1 MFDELRCPFGC
12 GKIFVTKAALRRHR
26 VRMHKYRRAPK
37 DAPEEKFDSMSLTD
51 DIDHIIRR
59 ANSAS
64 NEFVVQTVNDTFEWR
79 TLSLDLQI
87 VKEFIEKETNSSD
100 GLMMPEN
107 LPPVNVETWI
117 AGGEIIDD
125 EEAED
130 MDQTD

>member
-1 MFDELRCPFGC
+1 M
-12 GKIFVTKAALRRHR
+12 
-26 VRMHKYRRAPK
+26 
-37 DAPEEKFDSMSLTD
+37 
-51 DIDHIIRR
+51 
-59 ANSAS
+59 
-64 NEFVVQTVNDTFEWR
+64 NDTFEWR

-107 LPPVNVETWI
+107 LPPV